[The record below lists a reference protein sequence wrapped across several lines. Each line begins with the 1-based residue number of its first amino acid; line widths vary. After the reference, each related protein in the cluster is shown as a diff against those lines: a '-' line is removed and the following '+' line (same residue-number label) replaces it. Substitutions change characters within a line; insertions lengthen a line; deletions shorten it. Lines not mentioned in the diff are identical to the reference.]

1 MTTSIRNHYRGSLL
15 RDCTENNIMLD
26 PSGMYPKGFHPIQIN
41 RSKNFQGKLQRYDR
55 TQRPP
60 CYYLIDF
67 GLSRQYSSR
76 NALDDP
82 LRGGDK
88 SAPEHQHNRR
98 CNPFHT
104 DIYHLGN
111 LVRERLMKRYNGFEF
126 MEDLVNAMTV
136 ADPGRRPIIE
146 EVIRRFSQIRKSL
159 GEFKLRS
166 LITAKK
172 DSTIV
177 TAFRYTQQAVRTV
190 QYIIL
195 QNPAIPE
202 P

>member
-1 MTTSIRNHYRGSLL
+1 
-15 RDCTENNIMLD
+15 MLD

-41 RSKNFQGKLQRYDR
+41 RSRDFRGKPQRYDR

-60 CYYLIDF
+60 RYYLIDF

-88 SAPEHQHNRR
+88 SAPEHQHRRR

-111 LVRERLMKRYNGFEF
+111 LVRERLMKVMLLKVGLLH
-126 MEDLVNAMTV
+126 DL
-136 ADPGRRPIIE
+136 
-146 EVIRRFSQIRKSL
+146 
-159 GEFKLRS
+159 
-166 LITAKK
+166 
-172 DSTIV
+172 
-177 TAFRYTQQAVRTV
+177 
-190 QYIIL
+190 
-195 QNPAIPE
+195 
-202 P
+202 

>member
-1 MTTSIRNHYRGSLL
+1 
-15 RDCTENNIMLD
+15 MLD

-41 RSKNFQGKLQRYDR
+41 RSRDFQGKPQQYDR

-60 CYYLIDF
+60 RYYLIDF
-67 GLSRQYSSR
+67 GLSRQYNSR

-88 SAPEHQHNRR
+88 SAPEHQHRRR

-111 LVRERLMKRYNGFEF
+111 LVRERLMKVMLLKVQLVCCVTYRTFQRYNGFEF
-126 MEDLVNAMTV
+126 MEDLVVAMTV
-136 ADPGRRPIIE
+136 ADPRRRPIIE
-146 EVIRRFSQIRKSL
+146 EVTRRFSQIRKSL